1 MKINLAV
8 VGDPISHSLSPV
20 IHETVLQELGMDY
33 SYRKIRVKKG
43 ELSAF
48 LKSTDG
54 LSLQGY
60 NLTMP
65 HKQDIMQHLDFIDE
79 DARMFNSVNT
89 VKTDGNKLSG
99 YNTDGKGCLLGML
112 DKGYECGDKN
122 IVILGAGG
130 VVSTIAL
137 KTATEKAKKIT
148 ILNRT
153 LSSAQALADNVYKQT
168 GKEVIAA
175 TLTTENMCEHCRDC
189 DILINGTPLG
199 MEGID
204 SDFSDFS
211 FLKVLNPY
219 ALVHDLIYNPQTT
232 NLLTHAN
239 GMGLETLNGLGMLIY
254 QGLLADEI
262 FLETSIDLAFFKAKI
277 EDKLKFF

>member
-33 SYRKIRVKKG
+33 TYRKIRVKKG
-43 ELSAF
+43 ELPAF
-48 LKSTDG
+48 LKSSECI
-54 LSLQGY
+54 SLQGF

-65 HKQDIMQHLDFIDE
+65 HKQDIMPLLDFVDS
-79 DARMFNSVNT
+79 DALIFNSVNT
-89 VKTDGNKLSG
+89 VKADGDKLLG
-99 YNTDGKGCLLGML
+99 YNTDGKGCILGML
-112 DKGYECGDKN
+112 DKGYECRDKN

-148 ILNRT
+148 VLNRT
-153 LSSAQALADNVYKQT
+153 LSSAQALADNVYRQT
-168 GKEVIAA
+168 GKEVITA
-175 TLTTENMCEHCRDC
+175 TLTTENLCEHCRDC

-219 ALVHDLIYNPQTT
+219 ALVHDLIYKPQTT
-232 NLLTHAN
+232 NLLTHAKEL
-239 GMGLETLNGLGMLIY
+239 GLETLNGLGMLIY

-262 FLETSIDLAFFKAKI
+262 FLGVSLDLALLKAKI
-277 EDKLKFF
+277 QDKLKNF